1 MVFVVIQQNATD
13 PDNVYKALAGAVD
26 EAYTLS
32 IASNGHAFITSVSS
46 VGILRALE
54 TLTQLFYQL
63 SGSPDV
69 YSPYAP
75 VFISD
80 APKFTHR
87 GLNLDVARNY
97 YAPSD
102 IMRTIDAL
110 SWNKFNRLH
119 LHATDGQSWPLDIP
133 SLPGL
138 SEKGAYMA
146 SLSYSPAV
154 LAEIQEYGAYRGVQ
168 VLLEIDMPG
177 HTSSIA
183 LSYPELITAFNVQ
196 PDWYTYAA
204 EPPSGSLKL
213 NSSAVYDFLGKLW
226 DDILPRVRPYTA
238 YFHTGGDEVKAN
250 AYLLDETV
258 RSNDSSVINPLL
270 QKFVDFNHAKVRAA
284 GLTPIVWEEM
294 LLDFNLTLG
303 ADVVVQTWQSDEA
316 VLKTVQKGH
325 KALVGNYNRWYL
337 DCGHGQWLNF
347 YPASFQQFYPFSD
360 YCSPLHNWRLIYAY
374 DPLTNIP
381 ANLTHLVLGGEVS
394 MWSEQTD
401 PVNVDDNVWPR
412 AAAAAEVL
420 WSGAKDAEGRN
431 RSQVEASPRLSEWR
445 ERMVRRGIQ
454 AGPVQMV
461 FCTQNGTQC
470 AL

>member
-1 MVFVVIQQNATD
+1 MLFYTIQSSVLIFAVISSAAPLWPIPSHYALGTEVVWMSRNLQFHYSILNSVSVLRRRAPDKLLMFFSSAKTSQLNYNHSNNVDSTSSVVEAAVHRAQQKLFTDNFVPWKFHPRNSDFEPNSYEIKTYINSVTIQQNATD
-13 PDNVYKALAGAVD
+13 PNNVYKSLAGAVD
-26 EAYTLS
+26 ESYTLS
-32 IASNGHAFITSVSS
+32 ITSSGHALITSVSS
-46 VGILRALE
+46 IGILRALE
-54 TLTQLFYQL
+54 TFTQLFYQL

-119 LHATDGQSWPLDIP
+119 LHVTDGQSWPLEIP

-146 SLSYSPAV
+146 GLSYSPAV
-154 LAEIQEYGAYRGVQ
+154 LAEIQEYGAFRGVQ
-168 VLLEIDMPG
+168 VFLEIDMPG

-183 LSYPELITAFNVQ
+183 LSYPEFITAFDVL

-213 NSSAVYDFLGKLW
+213 NSSAVYGFLGKLW
-226 DDILPRVRPYTA
+226 DDLLPRVKPYTA

-270 QKFVDFNHAKVRAA
+270 QKFVDFNHAQVRAA
-284 GLTPIVWEEM
+284 GLTPIVWEEI
-294 LLDFNLTLG
+294 LLEFNLTLG
-303 ADVVVQTWQSDEA
+303 ADVVVQTWQSDDA
-316 VLKTVQKGH
+316 VLQTVQKGH
-325 KALVGNYNRWYL
+325 KALVGNYNRWVCL
-337 DCGHGQWLNF
+337 LFHF
-347 YPASFQQFYPFSD
+347 P
-360 YCSPLHNWRLIYAY
+360 
-374 DPLTNIP
+374 
-381 ANLTHLVLGGEVS
+381 
-394 MWSEQTD
+394 
-401 PVNVDDNVWPR
+401 
-412 AAAAAEVL
+412 
-420 WSGAKDAEGRN
+420 
-431 RSQVEASPRLSEWR
+431 
-445 ERMVRRGIQ
+445 
-454 AGPVQMV
+454 
-461 FCTQNGTQC
+461 
-470 AL
+470 